1 MANVL
6 DEYLS
11 VWNRKPALRAIYE
24 DFYHRIAALCTSGLT
39 IEIGGGIGNLKPRLP
54 IRAMAR
60 LRVLHHLEFP
70 SRFFR
75 EAGRLLRPGGRIMVE
90 SAVSSTMSRFGRLP
104 IRWSRE
110 LQIRA
115 AIRMTSIKPF
125 LP

>member
-1 MANVL
+1 MLIRMVLSPSYVLRRYRSQMANVL

-75 EAGRLLRPGGRIMVE
+75 EAGRLNGRAGGSWWNQQSRP
-90 SAVSSTMSRFGRLP
+90 P
-104 IRWSRE
+104 
-110 LQIRA
+110 
-115 AIRMTSIKPF
+115 
-125 LP
+125 